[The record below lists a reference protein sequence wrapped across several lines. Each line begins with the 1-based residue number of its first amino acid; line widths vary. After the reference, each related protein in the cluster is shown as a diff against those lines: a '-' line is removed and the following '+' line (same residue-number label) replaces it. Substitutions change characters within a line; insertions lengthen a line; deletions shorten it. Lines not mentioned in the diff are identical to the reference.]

1 MTTDERLEWLEQRRS
16 CITGT
21 DIGAIAG
28 LNRWKAPIDVFNEKL
43 GLVDGPEESPAM
55 RIGTLLEDKVAR
67 IYAARFGVELEPG
80 AFARHPEREWQGGT
94 PDRLLKGYD
103 RGLEIKVVTSPHAL
117 NDWGDEGTDVVPESY
132 HAQADWYMSLHERSE
147 WDVAAL
153 FLPTIE
159 PRRLLA
165 AVIEGDWD
173 VLSDAVRVYHLT
185 RNHDL
190 EDALIQL
197 GGSFWLDHIQTEI
210 PPALD
215 GAEGWNGYL
224 LAKFPRN
231 NGLVEIAPP
240 EVDGMI
246 ADYLNLKARIE
257 ELETQQEEVKV
268 ALKAKIADLDGFEGL
283 NGKVLYKL
291 TKDSESTNWEAL
303 AGHLAGMLPGGA
315 EELVKLKPQFKV
327 VKAGSRRLT
336 VNPPKAKK

>member
-1 MTTDERLEWLEQRRS
+1 MRRS

-28 LNRWKAPIDVFNEKL
+28 LNRWKTPIDVFCEKL
-43 GLVDGPEESPAM
+43 GLVDEPEESPAM
-55 RIGTLLEDKVAR
+55 RIGTLLEDKVAQ

-80 AFARHPEREWQGGT
+80 GFSRHPEREWQGGT

-103 RGLEIKVVTSPHAL
+103 RGLEIKVVTSPHAM
-117 NDWGDEGTDVVPESY
+117 NDWGDEGTDVVPECY

-153 FLPTIE
+153 FLPAIE

-173 VLSDAVRVYHLT
+173 VLADAVRVYHLT

-197 GGSFWLDHIQTEI
+197 GGSFWRDHILTEI

-215 GAEGWNGYL
+215 GAEGWNRYL

-231 NGLVEIAPP
+231 NGRIEIAPP
-240 EVDGMI
+240 EVDEMI
-246 ADYLNLKARIE
+246 ADYLNLKTRID
-257 ELETQQEEVKV
+257 ELETQLERVKIG
-268 ALKAKIADLDGFEGL
+268 LKAKIADLDGFEGV
-283 NGKVLYKL
+283 NGKVLYRL
-291 TKDSESTNWEAL
+291 TKDSESTDWEAL
-303 AGHLAGMLPGGA
+303 ACHLAGMLPGGA

-336 VNPPKAKK
+336 VTPPKAKK